1 MRKTR
6 RSVGFSGKFM
16 KQSFLCSVERDVSYI
31 VNCSIKFVKSYGL
44 SNSAVQSVSK
54 VTDTKTLTIVSVVCA
69 YYNPHIL
76 QKQHMLHNWRDLWQ
90 QNI

>member
-1 MRKTR
+1 M
-6 RSVGFSGKFM
+6 
-16 KQSFLCSVERDVSYI
+16 QY
-31 VNCSIKFVKSYGL
+31 
-44 SNSAVQSVSK
+44 VSK
-54 VTDTKTLTIVSVVCA
+54 VTDAGTLTIVSVVCA

>member
-1 MRKTR
+1 
-6 RSVGFSGKFM
+6 M
-16 KQSFLCSVERDVSYI
+16 KQSFLYSVECDVSYI
-31 VNCSIKFVKSYGL
+31 VNCSIKFVKSYSL

-54 VTDTKTLTIVSVVCA
+54 VTDTETLTIVSVVCA

-76 QKQHMLHNWRDLWQ
+76 QKQHMLQKWRNLWQ